1 MMLAV
6 RALLFRRI
14 YGPASVERGP
24 VLYVGFHRDGA
35 VDGWVYDI
43 ALRGRAEFLIA
54 ANLVKNPISRLFFS
68 GIEVTRPG
76 DGGAAASNRKGLTR
90 AVSRLA
96 EGGDL
101 FVFPEGTSTLG
112 PAHLPFQKGAAFIA
126 AMALRSRPDLRVVPV
141 TVRYGSPQLWGGEAE
156 VLTGPPLDLEDA
168 AKGGVDGIYA
178 AMTEALEA
186 LDPDFASER
195 PQEEAEALSAL
206 LPLPPARGLSCA
218 RRFLAGLDEG
228 PRYRCG
234 GCGGKGSRDA
244 LVSGAELWRQYR
256 EAARGCRTW
265 RGAALFP
272 KRGIVPEVL
281 TFLASGACVAAAA
294 ALNAPAVLA
303 GWWAGRHMPD
313 GPNVV
318 LLWKALAGLTVLLV
332 AAPLLWG
339 VLLLAGAPWA
349 VAAHVIVTLL
359 GCRLLDVMRRSGTR
373 LWNFRF
379 RRDTMPRVRPLEEA
393 LHDAVMAQYTD
404 P

>member
-1 MMLAV
+1 M
-6 RALLFRRI
+6 
-14 YGPASVERGP
+14 
-24 VLYVGFHRDGA
+24 
-35 VDGWVYDI
+35 
-43 ALRGRAEFLIA
+43 
-54 ANLVKNPISRLFFS
+54 
-68 GIEVTRPG
+68 
-76 DGGAAASNRKGLTR
+76 
-90 AVSRLA
+90 
-96 EGGDL
+96 
-101 FVFPEGTSTLG
+101 
-112 PAHLPFQKGAAFIA
+112 
-126 AMALRSRPDLRVVPV
+126 
-141 TVRYGSPQLWGGEAE
+141 
-156 VLTGPPLDLEDA
+156 
-168 AKGGVDGIYA
+168 
-178 AMTEALEA
+178 
-186 LDPDFASER
+186 
-195 PQEEAEALSAL
+195 
-206 LPLPPARGLSCA
+206 
-218 RRFLAGLDEG
+218 
-228 PRYRCG
+228 
-234 GCGGKGSRDA
+234 
-244 LVSGAELWRQYR
+244 SGAELWRQYR